1 MIREFKIIDQLME
14 AKKVEKQEVKESVS
28 PEDFVDRV
36 FVTTGD
42 LGLDGDNELGSDT
55 YLYVADVDEEGNLE
69 IEVLDDS
76 GEVQGILVA
85 SPDDF
90 QALIDSGKIEEVD
103 AEDVEDEEEEDFEDM
118 DGVEVVDDMD
128 DEEEEEELDEA
139 LKKVIRNG
147 KVVTIRVRRRR
158 KKRLNPKQRA
168 ALRKAA
174 KKAARSASAKRA
186 RKRAMALRK
195 RLGLES
201 MSFTDEETNYNERID
216 IEEAVELTGKFEEVL
231 ESFGLEVLAKNFEGR
246 DGVFNLE
253 AVLNNPPDK
262 LVVVE
267 MKELKEALQE
277 ALGASEV
284 RIPDPEKILYNGTS
298 AYVFNVLVE
307 K

>member
-1 MIREFKIIDQLME
+1 MTMLREFKIIDQLME
-14 AKKVEKQEVKESVS
+14 AKKVKKQEVKESVS

-36 FVTTGD
+36 FVTTGE
-42 LGLDGDNELGSDT
+42 LGLDSDNELGADT
-55 YLYVADVDEEGNLE
+55 FLYVSDVDEEGNLE

-90 QALIDSGKIEEVD
+90 QALIDAGKIEEVE
-103 AEDVEDEEEEDFEDM
+103 AEDVEDEEDMEDDEM
-118 DGVEVVDDMD
+118 DGAEVVDDME
-128 DEEEEEELDEA
+128 DEEEEEDEEELDEA

-158 KKRLNPKQRA
+158 RKKRLTPKQRA

-201 MSFTDEETNYNERID
+201 VTFTDDDAEELVD
-216 IEEAVELTGKFEEVL
+216 KFEEVL
-231 ESFGLEVLAKNFEGR
+231 ESFGMQVLAKDFQEK
-246 DGVFNLE
+246 DGVVNLE
-253 AVLNNPPDK
+253 AVLDNSPGK

-267 MKELKEALQE
+267 MKELKKALQE
-277 ALGASEV
+277 ALGVSEV
-284 RIPDPEKILYNGTS
+284 HIPTPEKIVFNGVN
-298 AYVFNVLVE
+298 AYVFNALVE